1 MKAIAI
7 LAIVMFAL
15 LITPSA
21 ALRGKA
27 ISANR
32 LRNH

>member
-7 LAIVMFAL
+7 LAIVMFVL
-15 LITPSA
+15 LIA
-21 ALRGKA
+21 AVSGLRGKA

-32 LRNH
+32 QSNH